1 MTISCYID
9 SQSHTLSLFRY
20 CTFQDQHCLYMVM
33 GYVQGGELFRHL
45 RKAGR
50 FGNDTTRF
58 YAAEII
64 LAIEYL
70 HSKDIIYR

>member
-1 MTISCYID
+1 
-9 SQSHTLSLFRY
+9 
-20 CTFQDQHCLYMVM
+20 MVM